1 MKHAKALLIGLLV
14 GAAFAACAGSD
25 GDPIVGPIIQPPV
38 GPDSCT
44 LARPDF
50 GSPATQ
56 AELSLFAYDVN
67 APLNLQKTIENG
79 VGAVEVSAISYD
91 SPAGGRVT
99 GLLFI
104 PLNRSGPRPG
114 MVLMHGMPSKARDLT
129 NYAMTL
135 ANHGAVVIA
144 IDAPFVRRTGSPV
157 RMTRQDRDEQI
168 QLMKDLQRAVDVLRA
183 QPNVAADR
191 VAYLGVSYGGAMGAL
206 FAGIERRI
214 KTAVLVVGNG
224 GLVTRLT
231 SPADLPLMATLSCAA
246 RVAWFREMVPIE
258 PIRFIGLATPTPLLL
273 QNGQT
278 DQFIPTADAQL
289 LHNAAPEPKTIR
301 WYNAGHNLTQ
311 QALFDSHDWLVEHIG
326 LDPR

>member
-1 MKHAKALLIGLLV
+1 MKPAI
-14 GAAFAACAGSD
+14 AFVVLMVAACAGPD
-25 GDPIVGPIIQPPV
+25 ADPIVEPITRPPV
-38 GPDSCT
+38 GADSCA

-50 GSPATQ
+50 GGPATQ
-56 AELSLFAYDVN
+56 ADLSVFAYDAN
-67 APLNLQKTIENG
+67 GPLNLQKAFESATTT
-79 VGAVEVSAISYD
+79 VEVSTISYD

-99 GLLFI
+99 GMLFI
-104 PLNRSGPRPG
+104 PLNRSSLRPG

-129 NYAMTL
+129 NYAMVL

-144 IDAPFVRRTGSPV
+144 IDAPFARRSGSPV
-157 RMTRQDRDEQI
+157 RMTTQDRDEQI
-168 QLMKDLQRAVDVLRA
+168 QLMKDLQRAVDVLLA

-191 VAYLGVSYGGAMGAL
+191 IAYLGVSYGGAMGAL

-224 GLVTRLT
+224 GLVTRST
-231 SPADLPLMATLSCAA
+231 SPGDITLMATLSCAA
-246 RVAWFREMVPIE
+246 RSAWFRAMVPIE
-258 PIRFIGLATPTPLLL
+258 PIRFIGLAKPVPLLL

-278 DQFIPTADAQL
+278 DEFIPAADAQL
-289 LHNAAPEPKTIR
+289 LHSAASDPKKTL
-301 WYNAGHNLTQ
+301 WYNAGHNLNQ

>member
-1 MKHAKALLIGLLV
+1 MKHAKVLLTGLLL
-14 GAAFAACAGSD
+14 AACAGPD
-25 GDPIVGPIIQPPV
+25 VDPIIEPITQPPV
-38 GPDSCT
+38 VVDSCT

-50 GSPATQ
+50 GGPAAQ

-99 GLLFI
+99 GMLFI
-104 PLNRSGPRPG
+104 PLDRSSLRPG
-114 MVLMHGMPSKARDLT
+114 MVLMHGMPSQARDMT

-135 ANHGAVVIA
+135 ANYGAVVIA
-144 IDAPFVRRTGSPV
+144 IDAPHARRAGAPV
-157 RMTRQDRDEQI
+157 LMTRQDRDEQI

-191 VAYLGVSYGGAMGAL
+191 IAYLGVSYGGAMGAL

-224 GLVTRLT
+224 GLVTRST
-231 SPADLPLMATLSCAA
+231 SPKDLPFMATLSCAA

-258 PIRFIGLATPTPLLL
+258 PIRFIGLANPTPLLL

-278 DQFIPTADAQL
+278 DAFIPTADAQL
-289 LHNAAPEPKTIR
+289 LHNAAPEPKQTL

-311 QALFDSHDWLVEHIG
+311 QALFDAHDWLVQQIG